1 MGLIFNKGGKN
12 IQRRK
17 DSLFSKQYWESWT
30 AACKSMKLE
39 CTLTPHTKIHS
50 KCLKDSKTRQDIIL
64 KIVEENKGKTFSAI
78 KYTNVFLGQS
88 PKAIKIKTKINKWDL
103 IKFTSFCTAKTKRQ
117 PEDWEKVFA
126 NDGTNKDFKKR
137 NKNKTK
143 QGLNL

>member
-50 KCLKDSKTRQDIIL
+50 KCLKDSNTIQNIIK
-64 KIVEENKGKTFSAI
+64 KIIEENKGKTVSAL
-78 KYTNVFLGQS
+78 KHTNVFLGQS
-88 PKAIKIKTKINKWDL
+88 PKAIKIKAKINTWDL
-103 IKFTSFCTAKTKRQ
+103 IKFISFCTAKTKRQ
-117 PEDWEKVFA
+117 PADWEKVFA
-126 NDGTNKDFKKR
+126 NDATNNDFKK
-137 NKNKTK
+137 NKK